1 MILRGWKE
9 ICRVLGGM
17 SDKSAR
23 TLARNTDFP
32 VVFIAGMPQTTD
44 TLLEEWVENHVKR
57 KIAEISGTQVESD
70 GI

>member
-23 TLARNTDFP
+23 TLARKADFP
-32 VVFIAGMPQTTD
+32 VVYIAGMPQTTD
-44 TLLEEWVENHVKR
+44 ALLEEWVEKHVKR
-57 KIAEISGTQVESD
+57 KIAEISGTEAESN